1 MSRDIVVNLNFDPSV
16 IGTKKETQG
25 TVKGIFH
32 YGGGGEEGTT
42 YCGQHYKIREF
53 PDKRQTTL
61 FTIIPEYVSCTK
73 CQRKLKEEAITAKN
87 LRGYIKKIEP
97 EIDDSKGE
105 WAVGYI
111 EAIYNLC
118 GEFNNGVCADCP
130 FCFETSGY
138 DFESGQPE
146 AILHCSLET
155 CWIDEVK
162 EIIRR
167 TKHGKTK
174 IKKSK
179 KN

>member
-1 MSRDIVVNLNFDPSV
+1 MRSRTAPEPRLNLDESV
-16 IGTKKETQG
+16 IGTKKAYRG
-25 TVKGIFH
+25 KIKNIFH
-32 YGGGGEEGTT
+32 YGASEKEGTT

-73 CQRKLKEEAITAKN
+73 CQRKLKEDLKIAGN
-87 LRGYIKKIEP
+87 LKQYLKKIEP
-97 EIDDSKGE
+97 EIDDSKGD

-111 EAIYNLC
+111 EAIFNLC
-118 GEFNNGVCADCP
+118 GEFVNGMCADCP

-146 AILHCSLET
+146 AILHCSLKK

-162 EIIRR
+162 KIIRNE
-167 TKHGKTK
+167 KE
-174 IKKSK
+174 
-179 KN
+179 